1 MSSTDTLLLTHSKVK
16 TNANPF
22 VERDYAESRSHDRDI
37 QNVSGPYR
45 AVWERQ
51 SGRCYYCGRPILVDQ
66 PRTTVPLDLT
76 RPPSI
81 RNSAYIHKMC
91 AVNEFEIV
99 QTMEDI
105 SILRPYDVYGILEGI
120 TLRQEQKRI
129 KREIRPNW
137 RHYKLKEFL
146 SKSAASSITLTF
158 AQIEEI
164 DGRPLPLSARKNR
177 DWWYPRS
184 NCNTIAE
191 AWRTEGYSLHS
202 LDLEKE
208 KVKLRREEDGVSK
221 LVIPAV
227 LLRGKLPDNAVFELE
242 AHMEYVINKYG
253 LDKRKK

>member
-1 MSSTDTLLLTHSKVK
+1 MIRLADTLLLTHSKVK

-164 DGRPLPLSARKNR
+164 DGRPLPLSARKTGTGGIPGQTAIRLLRHGGRR
-177 DWWYPRS
+177 DIVSTRLILKKKRS
-184 NCNTIAE
+184 NYGG
-191 AWRTEGYSLHS
+191 RKTEYPSW
-202 LDLEKE
+202 
-208 KVKLRREEDGVSK
+208 
-221 LVIPAV
+221 
-227 LLRGKLPDNAVFELE
+227 
-242 AHMEYVINKYG
+242 
-253 LDKRKK
+253 